1 MRRLVLL
8 LLSLL
13 VGLVWWSARG
23 GQPDEAADPP
33 SQTPPQQTADG
44 EELLALLDRVEVVPA
59 RPQVDGYDR
68 DCGPGDGCV
77 FGPDWSDATD
87 APLSRNGCDT
97 RNDVLRLTLLE
108 VRTEPGSHD
117 CDVVAG
123 TLLDPYTGE
132 RLDYATR
139 GSEIHVD
146 HLVPLAAAWDL
157 GAWRWSPALRATFA
171 NDVRR
176 ELVATSADANLAKG
190 DSTPASWLPPARG
203 YRCTYLARY
212 LEVSLHY
219 DLPITRADAT
229 VIRHAT
235 RTC

>member
-1 MRRLVLL
+1 MLL
-8 LLSLL
+8 LLVAL
-13 VGLVWWSARG
+13 VGVTWWTIRP
-23 GQPDEAADPP
+23 QPEPAEAPNEP
-33 SQTPPQQTADG
+33 TPQQTPDAA
-44 EELLALLDRVEVVPA
+44 ELLALLDRVEVLPS
-59 RPQVDGYDR
+59 RPQVDDYDR

-108 VRTEPGSHD
+108 VRTEPGSNG

-157 GAWRWSPALRATFA
+157 GAWRWSPQRRATFA

-176 ELVATSADANLAKG
+176 ELVATSAGANLAKG
-190 DSTPASWLPPARG
+190 DSTPASWLPPDRG
-203 YRCTYLARY
+203 YRCTYLTRY
-212 LEVSLHY
+212 LGVSLHY
-219 DLPITRADAT
+219 GLPVTRADAT
-229 VIRHAT
+229 VIRHAA
-235 RTC
+235 RKC